1 MKKFIHLA
9 NRPELSFG
17 MITENKNGKRH
28 YVTPSGELYPSITTI
43 LGVLSKVAIA
53 AWRKRVGETEANRI
67 SGKASRRGT
76 RLHSVCES
84 YIKNEDGYLDGQTPH
99 IVELFKTIEPFF
111 ERIDNIQGVELAL
124 YSDHFG
130 IAGRTDC
137 IAEFDGILSV
147 IDYKTSNK
155 IKKKDWC
162 EIYFAQ
168 AAFYGVA
175 YEELTSIPVPQVVII
190 IAVENEQPQLFVE
203 KRDDHTHLIWEAK
216 RMIELNKH
224 VDMDKDEGRG
234 IGGKYFA

>member
-9 NRPELSFG
+9 TRPEMSFG
-17 MITENKNGKRH
+17 MVTENKNGKRH
-28 YVTPSGELYPSITTI
+28 YVTPSGELYPSITTV
-43 LGVLSKVAIA
+43 LGELSKAAIQK
-53 AWRKRVGETEANRI
+53 WRKRVGETEANKI

-84 YIKNEDGYLDGQTPH
+84 YIQNKEEYLNGETPH

-111 ERIDNIQGVELAL
+111 ERVNNIQGVELAL

-137 IAEFDGILSV
+137 IAEFDGTLSI

-155 IKKKDWC
+155 IKKKEWC
-162 EIYFAQ
+162 EKFFAQ
-168 AAFYGVA
+168 GAFYGIA

-203 KRDDHTHLIWEAK
+203 KRDDWVDKIWEAK
-216 RMIELNKH
+216 KLYELNIH
-224 VDMDKDEGRG
+224 DTVDIYG
-234 IGGKYFA
+234 

>member
-9 NRPELSFG
+9 ERPELSFG

-28 YVTPSGELYPSITTI
+28 YATPSGELYPSITTV
-43 LGVLSKVAIA
+43 LGELNKAAIS
-53 AWRKRVGETEANRI
+53 AWRKRVGETEANKI

-84 YIKNEDGYLDGQTPH
+84 YIQNKEEYLNGETPH

-111 ERIDNIQGVELAL
+111 ERVDNVQGVELAL

-137 IAEFDGILSV
+137 IAEFDGTLSI

-155 IKKKDWC
+155 IKKKEWC
-162 EIYFAQ
+162 EKFFAQ
-168 AAFYGVA
+168 GAFYGVA

-203 KRDDHTHLIWEAK
+203 KRDDWVDKIWEAK
-216 RMIELNKH
+216 KLYELNIIDT
-224 VDMDKDEGRG
+224 VDISR
-234 IGGKYFA
+234 

>member
-1 MKKFIHLA
+1 MKKFIHLTE
-9 NRPELSFG
+9 RPELSFG

-28 YVTPSGELYPSITTI
+28 YATPSGELYPSITTV
-43 LGVLSKVAIA
+43 LGELNKAAIS
-53 AWRKRVGETEANRI
+53 AWRKRVGETEANKI

-76 RLHSVCES
+76 RLHSVCEA
-84 YIKNEDGYLDGQTPH
+84 YIQNKEEYLNGETPH

-111 ERIDNIQGVELAL
+111 ERVNNIQGVELAL

-137 IAEFDGILSV
+137 IAEFDGVLSV

-155 IKKKDWC
+155 IKKKEWC
-162 EIYFAQ
+162 EKFFAQ
-168 AAFYGVA
+168 GAFYGVA

-203 KRDDHTHLIWEAK
+203 KRDDWTHLIWEAK
-216 RMIELNKH
+216 KLYYESHLL
-224 VDMDKDEGRG
+224 
-234 IGGKYFA
+234 

>member
-9 NRPELSFG
+9 ERPELSFG

-28 YVTPSGELYPSITTI
+28 YATPSGELYPSITTV
-43 LGVLSKVAIA
+43 LGELNKAAIS
-53 AWRKRVGETEANRI
+53 AWRKRVGETEANKI

-84 YIKNEDGYLDGQTPH
+84 YIQNKEEYLNGETPH

-111 ERIDNIQGVELAL
+111 ERVDNIQGVELAL

-137 IAEFDGILSV
+137 IAEFDGTLSI

-155 IKKKDWC
+155 IKKKEWC
-162 EIYFAQ
+162 EKFFAQ
-168 AAFYGVA
+168 GAFYGIA

-203 KRDDHTHLIWEAK
+203 KRDDWTHLIWEAK
-216 RMIELNKH
+216 KLYELNITNKEF
-224 VDMDKDEGRG
+224 V
-234 IGGKYFA
+234 

>member
-9 NRPELSFG
+9 TRPEMSFG
-17 MITENKNGKRH
+17 MVTENKNGKRH
-28 YVTPSGELYPSITTI
+28 YVTPSGELYPSITTV
-43 LGVLSKVAIA
+43 LGELSKAAIQK
-53 AWRKRVGETEANRI
+53 WRKRVGETEANKI

-76 RLHSVCES
+76 KLHSVCEA
-84 YIKNEDGYLDGQTPH
+84 YIQNKEEYLNGETPH

-111 ERIDNIQGVELAL
+111 ERVNNIQGVELAL

-137 IAEFDGILSV
+137 IAEFDGVLSV

-155 IKKKDWC
+155 IKKKEWC
-162 EIYFAQ
+162 EKFFAQ
-168 AAFYGVA
+168 GAFYGIA

-203 KRDDHTHLIWEAK
+203 KRDDWTHLIWEAK
-216 RMIELNKH
+216 KLYELNITNKEF
-224 VDMDKDEGRG
+224 V
-234 IGGKYFA
+234 

>member
-1 MKKFIHLA
+1 MKKFIHLTE
-9 NRPELSFG
+9 RPELSFG

-28 YVTPSGELYPSITTI
+28 YATPSGELYPSITTV
-43 LGVLSKVAIA
+43 LGELNKAAIS
-53 AWRKRVGETEANRI
+53 AWRKRVGETEANKI

-84 YIKNEDGYLDGQTPH
+84 YIQNKEEYLNGETPH
-99 IVELFKTIEPFF
+99 IVELFKTIEPIL
-111 ERIDNIQGVELAL
+111 ERVDNIQGVELAL

-137 IAEFDGILSV
+137 IAEFDGTLSI

-155 IKKKDWC
+155 IKKKEWC
-162 EIYFAQ
+162 EKFFAQ
-168 AAFYGVA
+168 GAFYGIA

-203 KRDDHTHLIWEAK
+203 KRDDWVDKIWEAK
-216 RMIELNKH
+216 KLYELNIH
-224 VDMDKDEGRG
+224 DTVDIYG
-234 IGGKYFA
+234 